1 MSWNDFNENNA
12 DEIIEDISD
21 GELFA
26 LESETRIPY
35 RDYSKH
41 LAAVEAY
48 EQGLAKRKHYE
59 EYQAVQKSFNECTSN
74 DSNNHRTN
82 ICANKPDPFITA
94 LQVYDEEGYDV
105 DGFDS
110 QGYDREGYNRAGFNR
125 YTGYDR
131 GGYDIHGNSR
141 GSDLTRFP
149 KL

>member
-1 MSWNDFNENNA
+1 MSWNDYNKELDNE
-12 DEIIEDISD
+12 IPEDISD

-48 EQGLAKRKHYE
+48 EQGLAKRKRYE
-59 EYQAVQKSFNECTSN
+59 EYQTAQKASVSHKETSSYNNSENSFNME
-74 DSNNHRTN
+74 
-82 ICANKPDPFITA
+82 PDPLLTA
-94 LQVYDEEGYDV
+94 LQTYDAEGYDV
-105 DGFDS
+105 DGFDT

>member
-1 MSWNDFNENNA
+1 MSWDDYSDEFDNE
-12 DEIIEDISD
+12 IPEDISD

-35 RDYSKH
+35 NDYSKH

-48 EQGLAKRKHYE
+48 EQGLAKRKRYE
-59 EYQAVQKSFNECTSN
+59 EYQVAQNAGVAYKKSGFH
-74 DSNNHRTN
+74 NNPKD
-82 ICANKPDPFITA
+82 ICDAEPVLTA
-94 LQVYDEEGYDV
+94 LQVYDSEGYDV

-110 QGYDREGYNRAGFNR
+110 QGFDREGYNRAGFNR
-125 YTGYDR
+125 YTGFDR

-141 GSDLTRFP
+141 GGDLTRFP

>member
-1 MSWNDFNENNA
+1 MSWDDYSDEFDNE
-12 DEIIEDISD
+12 IQEDISD

-35 RDYSKH
+35 NDYSKH

-48 EQGLAKRKHYE
+48 EQGFAKRKRYE
-59 EYQAVQKSFNECTSN
+59 EYQAAQRAGVTYKKTSFH
-74 DSNNHRTN
+74 NNPKDTGDAEPN
-82 ICANKPDPFITA
+82 PLLTA
-94 LQVYDEEGYDV
+94 LQVYDSEGYDV

-110 QGYDREGYNRAGFNR
+110 QGFDREGYNRSGFNR
-125 YTGYDR
+125 YTGFDR

-141 GSDLTRFP
+141 GGDLTRFP

>member
-1 MSWNDFNENNA
+1 MIWTNNEEENT
-12 DEIIEDISD
+12 DKIIENISD
-21 GELFA
+21 GELFE
-26 LESETRIPY
+26 LESATRIPY

-41 LAAVEAY
+41 IAAVEAY
-48 EQGLAKRKHYE
+48 EQGLAKRRRYEKYQASQKADNNTKNFKHY
-59 EYQAVQKSFNECTSN
+59 QVDNC
-74 DSNNHRTN
+74 NN
-82 ICANKPDPFITA
+82 KFDPLLTA
-94 LQVYDEEGYDV
+94 IQVYDKDGYDV

-141 GSDLTRFP
+141 GGDLTRFP